1 MSIVRYEPWLQLRK
15 FQRDVNRLFHDG
27 LLGETTR
34 SDHDNAKTNHWH
46 PAVDVKKED
55 DRFILTAD
63 LPGVNLEQIKIT
75 TDKSR
80 LTIEFERIRKD
91 KEEHQNYRRLER
103 LHGIFKR
110 QFNLPDVVDVSRISA
125 KNRNG
130 VLEVTIPKKE
140 QAQPRRISVAA

>member
-34 SDHDNAKTNHWH
+34 SDRDNAKTNHWH
-46 PAVDVKKED
+46 PAVDVKEED

-63 LPGVNLEQIKIT
+63 LAGVNPEQIEIT
-75 TDKSR
+75 TDKSI

-91 KEEHQNYRRLER
+91 REEHQNYRRLER

-140 QAQPRRISVAA
+140 QAQPRRASVAA